1 MNLLFTSVGDFLT
14 LEARTYLTE
23 WRARSK
29 IVERMPMQY
38 VVPYLRFDI
47 ASTLA
52 LVDAIV
58 CMADIDTIAFAA
70 EEGRPGLDFALEKA
84 LVLAGDVRSLPESCS
99 MRDGRKWNAVP
110 FIIFCH
116 TFGSGVMRSID
127 GTHICGVSGYPA
139 LSLRR
144 IATIVDE
151 YHDRVLQEYENLGI
165 LVRFEKGRAQVG
177 PALKLKNEIAEG
189 RYYYSRGDRRNNQG
203 WVTVKR
209 DNEGLRRDVEL
220 FEMLLDMGASETD
233 MHRFFEEHPAIL
245 MEARLGIPISHQPN
259 FAAQKNQKPDFAF
272 SPILGPW
279 KDRMI
284 ELLELKGPLEVT
296 LTGKLHRG
304 FTAKVTRAIDQVRD
318 YGHYLRDPGNLETVR
333 RAFGYVPD
341 DSSRAV
347 LIGRAPKGGDSEVW
361 ARRKMELDVEIITYD
376 EILQKQADQLSRPYT
391 LHYGTEAYPID
402 E

>member
-116 TFGSGVMRSID
+116 TFGSGVMR
-127 GTHICGVSGYPA
+127 P
-139 LSLRR
+139 
-144 IATIVDE
+144 
-151 YHDRVLQEYENLGI
+151 
-165 LVRFEKGRAQVG
+165 
-177 PALKLKNEIAEG
+177 
-189 RYYYSRGDRRNNQG
+189 
-203 WVTVKR
+203 
-209 DNEGLRRDVEL
+209 
-220 FEMLLDMGASETD
+220 
-233 MHRFFEEHPAIL
+233 L
-245 MEARLGIPISHQPN
+245 MERIS
-259 FAAQKNQKPDFAF
+259 AA
-272 SPILGPW
+272 
-279 KDRMI
+279 
-284 ELLELKGPLEVT
+284 
-296 LTGKLHRG
+296 
-304 FTAKVTRAIDQVRD
+304 
-318 YGHYLRDPGNLETVR
+318 
-333 RAFGYVPD
+333 
-341 DSSRAV
+341 
-347 LIGRAPKGGDSEVW
+347 
-361 ARRKMELDVEIITYD
+361 
-376 EILQKQADQLSRPYT
+376 
-391 LHYGTEAYPID
+391 
-402 E
+402 